1 MSRTIDSRVVEMQ
14 FDNKQF
20 ESNVKTSMSTL
31 DKLKQSLNLT
41 GASKGLENVGT
52 AAKNINM
59 SGLSGAVENVRLK
72 FSALEVM
79 AVTALANITNS
90 AINAGK
96 RIVSALTMEPISEGF
111 AEYELK
117 MDSIQ
122 TILAGTGESLEVV
135 NKYLDELNVYADKTI
150 YSFAD
155 MTSNIGKFTNAGVSL
170 KDAVAAIQ
178 GVSNVAAVSGANAN
192 EASRAMYNFAQ
203 ALSAGHVKL
212 IDWKS
217 IENANMATVEF
228 KNQLLE
234 AAVAAGTVAKTTD
247 GMYKV
252 LSRNNKGKLMDD
264 VIDATHNF
272 NDSLSYQ
279 WMTTEVL
286 VKTLGKYAD
295 ETTDIGKKAFAA
307 AQDIKTFS
315 QLFDTLKEAAGSGW
329 AQTWEILIGDFEE
342 AKKLLTELGGVIGG
356 FIDRTSDARNEL
368 LRLWKENGGRE
379 TLIEA
384 FRNSFEALG
393 KIIKP
398 ISEAFRDIFPPTTS
412 EQLLN
417 LTNGLKEFTSKLKIS
432 DETADKLRRTFS
444 GVFALLDIAK
454 EFFGAIFRGAGDVL
468 SVMSPLGGGLL
479 DVTARF
485 GDFIVGVRNAIKET
499 GFFDVAIN
507 GIVTILTDL
516 RDFLIKIGNG
526 IKNAITKIGQN
537 FQGFGSIDLGPLNIF
552 SKAVEIAMHPFTS
565 IAKLFQKAWEMIV
578 KVIEWARPYVE
589 KAAKAIG
596 PALKT
601 LFGAFGE
608 AFRSGDLKRFMELVN
623 TGLLGTVIVGI
634 KKFIDSLKD
643 VGENA
648 SGMLEGIKSVLDGVC
663 GSLEAYQKK
672 LKAQTLLTIAI
683 AVGVLAASLWVLSGI
698 PADKMLPA
706 IGALTTLVAEL
717 AATMVIMGKAFK
729 SFKGGTQILLFADA
743 ILILAN
749 ALKSLAEL
757 NPDQLQIGLT
767 GVTAL
772 IVELTAAAMVMSKSS
787 SKMIKGGVGLIAMA
801 TAILILAQAVKSL
814 STLDPGQLATG
825 LIGVGVLLAEIAG
838 FTQIVKPEK
847 LISTGLGMIAMATAL
862 NIMSVAVTTLS
873 SIDPLNLTQGLIAL
887 GVILAEIAG
896 FTHIV
901 NPEKLISIGVA
912 MIAMGAALKIISS
925 AVKTFGE
932 MDLAQ
937 LAQGLIAMGIAL
949 AEIAGFTQIVK
960 PEKMLSTGVAL
971 IAVGTALL
979 LIAKAVQSFGGMSW
993 EEMAKGLIMLGGSLL
1008 IITVALKA
1016 MEGAIGGAAAMLV
1029 FAAALNLMI
1038 PAMLVFGKMGWEEI
1052 GKALLMLA
1060 GIFVVFGASAAI
1072 LSPLIP
1078 VMIGLAAAVVLLGAG
1093 VLALGV
1099 GIVALSAGLT
1109 AFALGGPA
1117 FITGLTLMLEAIIM
1131 MIPSAMAAVVEGSI
1145 LMIKTLADGIGV
1157 VIDSLVVILKTVIEG
1172 LIVLI
1177 PDVVEAVFLF
1187 LTAMA
1192 DALIEF
1198 IPKLIELGLTLLLS
1212 LLQGIA
1218 DNIQEVTATV
1228 LEIVE
1233 EFLRGLASGIPG
1245 VVAAAIEFVSEFIM
1259 ALGREIPELVDAG
1272 FKMIIDLCNGLADAI
1287 RENSFEL
1294 GKAAVNLATAI
1305 IEGLVEG
1312 LVGGVEAVVEAIVNV
1327 GKALW
1332 QGFKDFLGIR
1342 SPSKKMEE
1350 ESGNIISGIIKGLTG
1365 GIEKIVNKAKEVGS
1379 SILGGIKGA
1388 VSKVG
1393 DISSNVI
1400 NTLGNGLKKG
1410 LDTVGN
1416 AAKNVG
1422 SSILGGIKGVLGIK
1436 SPARTMI
1443 EAAHYTGQGLIVG
1456 LKSMMRPV
1464 ANAADDMGG
1473 GVIDAMKDSL
1483 SRVSD
1488 VLDSDMDMAPTI
1500 RPVIDMSDVENGLN
1514 STFSK
1519 QQHLNM
1525 VNSITRSATL
1535 ANQTATARNNNVVN
1549 PRPNSGIS
1557 GEPDNIVINNNFT
1570 VHAVIR
1576 EEADIQKVSRG
1587 LFELQRRTSRTAGIV
1602 SS

>member
-1 MSRTIDSRVVEMQ
+1 MSKTIDSRIVEMQ
-14 FDNKQF
+14 FNNKQF
-20 ESNVKTSMSTL
+20 EQNVSTSMSTL
-31 DKLKQSLNLT
+31 DKLKRSLNMD
-41 GASKGLENVGT
+41 GATKGLENVND
-52 AAKNINM
+52 AAKNVNM

-79 AVTALANITNS
+79 AVTALVNITNS

-96 RIVSALTMEPISEGF
+96 RIVSSLTLDPIKDGF
-111 AEYELK
+111 KEYEMVLGA
-117 MDSIQ
+117 IQ
-122 TILAGTGESLEVV
+122 TTMAGTGKTMEEVEQQL
-135 NKYLDELNVYADKTI
+135 KRLDDYADETV
-150 YSFAD
+150 YSTSD
-155 MTSNIGKFTNAGVSL
+155 MLSNLPKFTNAGVEL
-170 KDAVAAIQ
+170 ETAATAMIGIANATALAGGDARSASSAFYNLGQSIGTGYLTRMDYNSINNAGIATMEWKNQMIDAAIAQ
-178 GVSNVAAVSGANAN
+178 GQLVKVGEDAYEAN
-192 EASRAMYNFAQ
+192 
-203 ALSAGHVKL
+203 
-212 IDWKS
+212 
-217 IENANMATVEF
+217 
-228 KNQLLE
+228 
-234 AAVAAGTVAKTTD
+234 
-247 GMYKV
+247 
-252 LSRNNKGKLMDD
+252 GKLFTLQSLFIDGLQQQWASSD
-264 VIDATHNF
+264 VLIKVFEDYG
-272 NDSLSYQ
+272 D
-279 WMTTEVL
+279 V
-286 VKTLGKYAD
+286 
-295 ETTDIGKKAFAA
+295 TTDIGKKAQSSAQDLKTFTMMMESLQAA
-307 AQDIKTFS
+307 AGTGWKDTW
-315 QLFDTLKEAAGSGW
+315 QLLF
-329 AQTWEILIGDFEE
+329 GDLEE
-342 AKKLLTELGGVIGG
+342 AKVLWTGLGNAIGDMISKSAKARNDMLQGWHDLGG
-356 FIDRTSDARNEL
+356 RTS
-368 LRLWKENGGRE
+368 
-379 TLIEA
+379 LIEA
-384 FRNSFEALG
+384 FKNAFAGVSSVVTP
-393 KIIKP
+393 IK
-398 ISEAFRDIFPPTTS
+398 EAFRDIFPPTTS

-454 EFFGAIFRGAGDVL
+454 EFFGAIFRGVGDVL
-468 SVMSPLGGGLL
+468 GLMSPLGDGLL
-479 DVTARF
+479 DATARF
-485 GDFIVGVRNAIKET
+485 GDFLVGIRDTVKET
-499 GFFDVAIN
+499 GFFTVAVD

-516 RDFLIKIGNG
+516 RDFLVRIADG
-526 IKNAITKIGQN
+526 IKEAITNIGEH
-537 FQGFGSIDLGPLNIF
+537 FRGFGSIDIGPLDIF
-552 SKAVEIAMHPFTS
+552 SKAVEIALHPFTA
-565 IAKLFQKAWEMIV
+565 IANLFKWAWEKIV
-578 KVIEWARPYVE
+578 AVIEWVRPYVE

-596 PALKT
+596 PALET

-608 AFRSGDLKRFMELVN
+608 AFRSGDLKSFMELVN

-648 SGMLEGIKSVLDGVC
+648 SGMLEGITSVLDGVRGC
-663 GSLEAYQKK
+663 LEAYQTK
-672 LKAQTLLTIAI
+672 LKAQALLTIAI

-706 IGALTTLVAEL
+706 ISALTTLVAEL

-729 SFKGGTQILLFADA
+729 QFKGGTQILLFAVA

-772 IVELTAAAMVMSKSS
+772 IIELTAAAMVMSKSS

-814 STLDPGQLATG
+814 NTLDPGQLATG

-862 NIMSVAVTTLS
+862 NIMSGAVTTLS

-896 FTHIV
+896 FTQIV
-901 NPEKLISIGVA
+901 NPEKLISVGVA
-912 MIAMGAALKIISS
+912 MTAMGAALKIISS

-937 LAQGLIAMGIAL
+937 LAQGLIAMGVAL

-979 LIAKAVQSFGGMSW
+979 LIAKAIQSFGGMSLKT
-993 EEMAKGLIMLGGSLL
+993 MAKGLIMLGGSLL
-1008 IITVALKA
+1008 IITVALNA
-1016 MEGAIGGAAAMLV
+1016 MKGAIGGAAAMLV

-1038 PAMLVFGKMGWEEI
+1038 PAMLVFGKMGWDEI

-1078 VMIGLAAAVVLLGAG
+1078 VMIGLAAAVALLGAG

-1099 GIVALSAGLT
+1099 GMVALSAGLT
-1109 AFALGGPA
+1109 AFTLGGPA

-1131 MIPSAMAAVVEGSI
+1131 MIPAAMAAVVEGLI

-1157 VIDSLVVILKTVIEG
+1157 VIESLVVILKAVIEG

-1212 LLQGIA
+1212 LLHGIA

-1228 LEIVE
+1228 LQIVE
-1233 EFLRGLASGIPG
+1233 EFLRGLAEGIPG

-1259 ALGREIPELVDAG
+1259 ALGQEIPNLVDAG
-1272 FKMIIDLCNGLADAI
+1272 FQMIIDLCNGLADAI
-1287 RENSFEL
+1287 SENSFEL
-1294 GKAAVNLATAI
+1294 GEAAVNLATAI
-1305 IEGLVEG
+1305 IEGLIEG
-1312 LVGGVEAVVEAIVNV
+1312 LAGGVAAVVEAIVDV

-1332 QGFKDFLGIR
+1332 NGFKDFFDIH
-1342 SPSKKMEE
+1342 SPSKKMEG

-1365 GIEKIVNKAKEVGS
+1365 GIEKLVDKAKEIGGEIFDGIKGAVSNVGDIASNVVGTLGDGLKNGLSTVGDAAKDVGS
-1379 SILGGIKGA
+1379 SILGGIKG
-1388 VSKVG
+1388 
-1393 DISSNVI
+1393 
-1400 NTLGNGLKKG
+1400 
-1410 LDTVGN
+1410 
-1416 AAKNVG
+1416 
-1422 SSILGGIKGVLGIK
+1422 ILGIN

-1464 ANAADDMGG
+1464 ANADDDMGG
-1473 GVIDAMKDSL
+1473 GVIDAMRDSL
-1483 SRVSD
+1483 SKVSD
-1488 VLDSDMDMAPTI
+1488 VLDSDMDMTPTI

-1525 VNSITRSATL
+1525 VNGVTGSVTL
-1535 ANQTATARNNNVVN
+1535 ANQTANSMNR
-1549 PRPNSGIS
+1549 RPNVNHEDSRDSAIDNLNKSVKELTSNQSKTFENTFNIS
-1557 GEPDNIVINNNFT
+1557 GNNPKEI
-1570 VHAVIR
+1570 A
-1576 EEADIQKVSRG
+1576 EEVSRII
-1587 LFELQRRTSRTAGIV
+1587 QRQVERRDASWA
-1602 SS
+1602 

>member
-1 MSRTIDSRVVEMQ
+1 MSRTIDSRVVEMR

-31 DKLKQSLNLT
+31 DKLKQSLNLD
-41 GASKGLENVGT
+41 GASKGLENINT
-52 AAKNINM
+52 AAKNVNM
-59 SGLSGAVENVRLK
+59 SGLSGAVETVGLK
-72 FSALEVM
+72 FSALQVV
-79 AVTALANITNS
+79 AVTALSNITTSVMRASSSLLKNTIGAIAEGGKRRALNIEQAKFQFKGLGMDVEATMADAS
-90 AINAGK
+90 YAVDGTAYSLDAAAKVASQLGASGMRAGDDMRKSLRAISGVAAMAGSSYEDIGNVFTKVAGQGRLMGDDLLRLSSRGINAAATIAKALNKTEAEVRDMVTKGK
-96 RIVSALTMEPISEGF
+96 VDFQMF
-111 AEYELK
+111 ADA
-117 MDSIQ
+117 MDSAFGEHA
-122 TILAGTGESLEVV
+122 TAANETFTGSL
-135 NKYLDELNVYADKTI
+135 
-150 YSFAD
+150 
-155 MTSNIGKFTNAGVSL
+155 
-170 KDAVAAIQ
+170 
-178 GVSNVAAVSGANAN
+178 SNVKAALARIGENIYGPLHENMIGPLN
-192 EASRAMYNFAQ
+192 ELRLKIN
-203 ALSAGHVKL
+203 
-212 IDWKS
+212 
-217 IENANMATVEF
+217 E
-228 KNQLLE
+228 
-234 AAVAAGTVAKTTD
+234 VAKILEPTFA
-247 GMYKV
+247 
-252 LSRNNKGKLMDD
+252 KLAILMEK
-264 VIDATHNF
+264 A
-272 NDSLSYQ
+272 
-279 WMTTEVL
+279 
-286 VKTLGKYAD
+286 
-295 ETTDIGKKAFAA
+295 GKKA
-307 AQDIKTFS
+307 TEM
-315 QLFDTLKEAAGSGW
+315 LKN
-329 AQTWEILIGDFEE
+329 LD
-342 AKKLLTELGGVIGG
+342 LTEMI
-356 FIDRTSDARNEL
+356 N
-368 LRLWKENGGRE
+368 
-379 TLIEA
+379 
-384 FRNSFEALG
+384 
-393 KIIKP
+393 KIKMG
-398 ISEAFRDIFPPTTS
+398 D
-412 EQLLN
+412 
-417 LTNGLKEFTSKLKIS
+417 K
-432 DETADKLRRTFS
+432 TADKLRRTFS

-468 SVMSPLGGGLL
+468 SVMSPLGDGLL

-634 KKFIDSLKD
+634 KKFIDSLKN

-729 SFKGGTQILLFADA
+729 SFKGGTQILLFAAA

-862 NIMSVAVTTLS
+862 NIMSGAVTTLS

-901 NPEKLISIGVA
+901 NPKKLISIGVA

-993 EEMAKGLIMLGGSLL
+993 KEMAKGLVMLGGSLL
-1008 IITVALKA
+1008 IITVALNA
-1016 MEGAIGGAAAMLV
+1016 MKG
-1029 FAAALNLMI
+1029 
-1038 PAMLVFGKMGWEEI
+1038 
-1052 GKALLMLA
+1052 
-1060 GIFVVFGASAAI
+1060 
-1072 LSPLIP
+1072 
-1078 VMIGLAAAVVLLGAG
+1078 
-1093 VLALGV
+1093 
-1099 GIVALSAGLT
+1099 LSAEQQQCL
-1109 AFALGGPA
+1109 FSPPL
-1117 FITGLTLMLEAIIM
+1117 
-1131 MIPSAMAAVVEGSI
+1131 
-1145 LMIKTLADGIGV
+1145 
-1157 VIDSLVVILKTVIEG
+1157 
-1172 LIVLI
+1172 LI
-1177 PDVVEAVFLF
+1177 
-1187 LTAMA
+1187 
-1192 DALIEF
+1192 
-1198 IPKLIELGLTLLLS
+1198 
-1212 LLQGIA
+1212 
-1218 DNIQEVTATV
+1218 
-1228 LEIVE
+1228 
-1233 EFLRGLASGIPG
+1233 
-1245 VVAAAIEFVSEFIM
+1245 
-1259 ALGREIPELVDAG
+1259 
-1272 FKMIIDLCNGLADAI
+1272 
-1287 RENSFEL
+1287 
-1294 GKAAVNLATAI
+1294 
-1305 IEGLVEG
+1305 
-1312 LVGGVEAVVEAIVNV
+1312 
-1327 GKALW
+1327 
-1332 QGFKDFLGIR
+1332 
-1342 SPSKKMEE
+1342 
-1350 ESGNIISGIIKGLTG
+1350 
-1365 GIEKIVNKAKEVGS
+1365 
-1379 SILGGIKGA
+1379 
-1388 VSKVG
+1388 
-1393 DISSNVI
+1393 
-1400 NTLGNGLKKG
+1400 
-1410 LDTVGN
+1410 
-1416 AAKNVG
+1416 
-1422 SSILGGIKGVLGIK
+1422 
-1436 SPARTMI
+1436 
-1443 EAAHYTGQGLIVG
+1443 
-1456 LKSMMRPV
+1456 
-1464 ANAADDMGG
+1464 
-1473 GVIDAMKDSL
+1473 
-1483 SRVSD
+1483 
-1488 VLDSDMDMAPTI
+1488 
-1500 RPVIDMSDVENGLN
+1500 
-1514 STFSK
+1514 
-1519 QQHLNM
+1519 
-1525 VNSITRSATL
+1525 
-1535 ANQTATARNNNVVN
+1535 
-1549 PRPNSGIS
+1549 
-1557 GEPDNIVINNNFT
+1557 
-1570 VHAVIR
+1570 
-1576 EEADIQKVSRG
+1576 
-1587 LFELQRRTSRTAGIV
+1587 
-1602 SS
+1602 

>member
-1 MSRTIDSRVVEMQ
+1 MSRTIDSRVVEMR

-31 DKLKQSLNLT
+31 DKLKQSLNLD
-41 GASKGLENVGT
+41 GASKGLENINT
-52 AAKNINM
+52 AAKNVNM
-59 SGLSGAVENVRLK
+59 SGLSGAVETVGLK
-72 FSALEVM
+72 FSALQVV
-79 AVTALANITNS
+79 AVTALSNITTSVMRASSSLLKNTIGAIAEGGKRRALNIEQAKFQFKGLGMDVEATMADAS
-90 AINAGK
+90 YAVDGTAYSLDAAAKVASQLGASGMRAGDDMRKSLRAISGVAAMAGSSYEDIGNVFTKVAGQGRLMGDDLLRLSSRGINAAATIAKALNKTEAEVRDMVTKGK
-96 RIVSALTMEPISEGF
+96 VDFQMF
-111 AEYELK
+111 ADA
-117 MDSIQ
+117 MDSAFGEHA
-122 TILAGTGESLEVV
+122 TAANETFTGSL
-135 NKYLDELNVYADKTI
+135 
-150 YSFAD
+150 
-155 MTSNIGKFTNAGVSL
+155 
-170 KDAVAAIQ
+170 
-178 GVSNVAAVSGANAN
+178 SNVKAALARIGENIYGPLHENMIGPLN
-192 EASRAMYNFAQ
+192 ELRLKIN
-203 ALSAGHVKL
+203 
-212 IDWKS
+212 
-217 IENANMATVEF
+217 E
-228 KNQLLE
+228 
-234 AAVAAGTVAKTTD
+234 VAKILEPTFA
-247 GMYKV
+247 
-252 LSRNNKGKLMDD
+252 KLAILMEK
-264 VIDATHNF
+264 A
-272 NDSLSYQ
+272 
-279 WMTTEVL
+279 
-286 VKTLGKYAD
+286 
-295 ETTDIGKKAFAA
+295 GKKA
-307 AQDIKTFS
+307 TEM
-315 QLFDTLKEAAGSGW
+315 LKN
-329 AQTWEILIGDFEE
+329 LD
-342 AKKLLTELGGVIGG
+342 LTEMI
-356 FIDRTSDARNEL
+356 N
-368 LRLWKENGGRE
+368 
-379 TLIEA
+379 
-384 FRNSFEALG
+384 
-393 KIIKP
+393 KIKMG
-398 ISEAFRDIFPPTTS
+398 D
-412 EQLLN
+412 
-417 LTNGLKEFTSKLKIS
+417 K
-432 DETADKLRRTFS
+432 TADKLRRTFS

-468 SVMSPLGGGLL
+468 SVMSPLGDGLL

-634 KKFIDSLKD
+634 KKFIDSLKN

-729 SFKGGTQILLFADA
+729 SFKGGTQILLFAAA

-862 NIMSVAVTTLS
+862 NIMSGAVTTLS

-993 EEMAKGLIMLGGSLL
+993 EEMAKGLVMLGGSLL

-1038 PAMLVFGKMGWEEI
+1038 PAMLVFGQMGWEEI

-1078 VMIGLAAAVVLLGAG
+1078 VMIGLAAAVALLGAG

-1259 ALGREIPELVDAG
+1259 ALGREIPKLVDAG

-1305 IEGLVEG
+1305 IEGLVKG
-1312 LVGGVEAVVEAIVNV
+1312 IVGGVVAVVEAIVNV

-1332 QGFKDFLGIR
+1332 KGFKDFLGIR

-1365 GIEKIVNKAKEVGS
+1365 GIGKIVNKAKEIGRA
-1379 SILGGIKGA
+1379 LLDGIKGA

-1393 DISSNVI
+1393 NIASNVL

-1410 LDTVGN
+1410 LSTVGN

-1587 LFELQRRTSRTAGIV
+1587 LFELQRRTSRTAGLV